1 MPYSIISIAHN
12 HHTNIISLFN
22 IYRMSEAIL
31 EAVASDSGSESDS
44 EGEGMWEGEEGEAAE
59 DRMEE

>member
-31 EAVASDSGSESDS
+31 EAVASDS